1 MERFGLVGV
10 ERERGGMGL
19 LKLGMGDGGK
29 LERGGRGRV

>member
-10 ERERGGMGL
+10 ESMGL